1 MLQKLK
7 IPHTLVLLFTMMLLA
22 MVSTYLLPQGEF
34 DRVEDDHGHTVV
46 VPGSFHH
53 LEQQEYLKP
62 WHIFTVIPRAF
73 EETQGIIFFVFIIG
87 GALAVIRATGVI
99 DAFMGRLIYKYGN
112 KPYVLMFSTMIV
124 FSIASSTLGMAEE
137 FIPFVPILLMLCL
150 ALKFDRITAI
160 GIMVVG
166 YGIGYG
172 VAALNPFTVMV
183 AQEVAQLKPTSGIGY
198 RLALFLPFFLVGFHH
213 VYTYSKK
220 VYSNP
225 ENSLLKNDE
234 TFETPIPER
243 NEKISKKNWI
253 ILLFIVIALVLI
265 VYGISEASG
274 WNWYLVEL
282 GAVFLGLTVIVAVI
296 GRLSADN
303 TAREFAIGATE
314 LTTTALLIGFAR
326 AIALILQDGLVLD
339 TIVYALASPLER
351 VGPELASVGMYIIQS
366 LINFFIPS
374 GSGQAYV
381 TMPLMTPIA
390 DLSGISRQIAV
401 LAYQFGDGFTNMV
414 VPTNAVLM
422 GILGIGRIPYDRWF
436 KFIFPLILKLWLL
449 GSIALIIAV
458 LIGYK

>member
-1 MLQKLK
+1 MM
-7 IPHTLVLLFTMMLLA
+7 VLAL
-22 MVSTYLLPQGEF
+22 VSTYLLPQGTF
-34 DRVEDDHGHTVV
+34 NRQEDDHGHSVV
-46 VPGSFHH
+46 IPGTFHH
-53 LEQQEYLKP
+53 LDNVRMLQP
-62 WHIFTVIPRAF
+62 WHLFTVIPRAF

-99 DAFMGRLIYKYGN
+99 DAFMGRLIDKYGN
-112 KPYVLMFSTMIV
+112 KPYILMFSTMIV

-137 FIPFVPILLMLCL
+137 FIPFVPVLLMLCL

-198 RLALFLPFFLVGFHH
+198 RLALFLPFFIVGFHH
-213 VYTYSKK
+213 VYAYSKK
-220 VYSNP
+220 VFNNP
-225 ENSLLKNDE
+225 EKSLLKDDE
-234 TFETPIPER
+234 KFEVTLQE
-243 NEKISKKNWI
+243 NGKKITLKNWI
-253 ILLFIVIALVLI
+253 ILFLIIIALALI
-265 VYGISEASG
+265 VYGISQASG
-274 WNWYLVEL
+274 WGWYLVEL
-282 GAVFLGLTVIVAVI
+282 GAVFLALTILVSII
-296 GRLSADN
+296 GGLSADK
-303 TAREFAIGATE
+303 TAREFAVGATE

-339 TIVYALASPLER
+339 TIVYALAAPLER
-351 VGPELASVGMYIIQS
+351 VGPELASVGMYVIQS
-366 LINFFIPS
+366 FINFFIPS

-449 GSIALIIAV
+449 GSVALIIAV

>member
-1 MLQKLK
+1 MLQKIK
-7 IPHTLVLLFTMMLLA
+7 IPHTLVLLFTMMVLA
-22 MVSTYLLPQGEF
+22 LISTYLLPQGEF
-34 DRVEDDHGHTVV
+34 NRVEDDHGHTVV

-53 LEQQEYLKP
+53 LEQQELLKP
-62 WHIFTVIPRAF
+62 WHLFTVIPRAF

-99 DAFMGRLIYKYGN
+99 DAFMGRLIHKYGN
-112 KPYVLMFSTMIV
+112 KPYLLMFSTMFV
-124 FSIASSTLGMAEE
+124 FSVASSTLGMAEE

-160 GIMVVG
+160 GMMVVG

-183 AQEVAQLKPTSGIGY
+183 AQEVAQLRPTSGVGY

-213 VYTYSKK
+213 VYAYSKK
-220 VYSNP
+220 IYKSP
-225 ENSLLKNDE
+225 EKSLLKDNE
-234 TFETPIPER
+234 TVETVVPQHT
-243 NEKISKKNWI
+243 EKISRRNWI
-253 ILLFIVIALVLI
+253 ILLFIIVALVLI

-274 WNWYLVEL
+274 WHWYLVEL
-282 GAVFLGLTVIVAVI
+282 GAVFLGLTVVVAII
-296 GRLSADN
+296 GRLSADK
-303 TAREFAIGATE
+303 TAKEFAIGATE

-326 AIALILQDGLVLD
+326 AIALILKDGMVLD

-351 VGPELASVGMYIIQS
+351 VGPELASVGMYVIQS

-422 GILGIGRIPYDRWF
+422 GILGIGRIPYDKWF

-449 GSIALIIAV
+449 GSAALIIAV

>member
-1 MLQKLK
+1 MLQKIK
-7 IPHTLVLLFTMMLLA
+7 IPHTLVLLFTMMVLA
-22 MVSTYLLPQGEF
+22 LISTYLLPQGEF
-34 DRVEDDHGHTVV
+34 NRVEDDHGHTVV

-53 LEQQEYLKP
+53 LEQRELLKP
-62 WHIFTVIPRAF
+62 WHLFTVIPRAF

-99 DAFMGRLIYKYGN
+99 DAFMGRLIHKYGN
-112 KPYVLMFSTMIV
+112 KPYILMFSTMFV
-124 FSIASSTLGMAEE
+124 FSAASSTLGMAEE

-160 GIMVVG
+160 GMMVVG

-213 VYTYSKK
+213 VYSYSKRIYK
-220 VYSNP
+220 SP
-225 ENSLLKNDE
+225 EKSLLKDNE
-234 TFETPIPER
+234 TIETVIPEHR
-243 NEKISKKNWI
+243 EKISRRNWI
-253 ILLFIVIALVLI
+253 ILFFIFIALVLI

-274 WNWYLVEL
+274 WQWYLVEL
-282 GAVFLGLTVIVAVI
+282 GAVFLGLTVIVAII
-296 GRLSADN
+296 GRLSADK
-303 TAREFAIGATE
+303 TAKEFAIGATE

-326 AIALILQDGLVLD
+326 AIALILKDGTVLD

-351 VGPELASVGMYIIQS
+351 VGPEMASVGMYIIQS

-401 LAYQFGDGFTNMV
+401 LAYQFGDGFTNMI

-422 GILGIGRIPYDRWF
+422 GILGIGRIPYDKWF
-436 KFIFPLILKLWLL
+436 KFIYPLILKLWLL

-458 LIGYK
+458 LMGYK